1 MLPSFDYVRPGSIR
15 DAIRQLSAPGARVH
29 AGGTDLLSCL
39 RDRVFDA
46 EKVVSISKLN
56 NLKGIGQLGDGSMR
70 IGALT
75 TIAEV
80 AGNRFIKKRYAC
92 LAQAAS
98 QVASPQLR
106 NQGTIGG
113 NICQKPWCWYYRGD
127 FQCLRK
133 GGDMCYAENGENQYH
148 CIFGS
153 DGLCY
158 IVHPSD
164 TAPALVA
171 LEAKVRIAGPGRTRT
186 VPIDEFYVRPA
197 EDVQRETILEPDEMV
212 TEILVPPAPEGLR
225 SSYRKVRVRQSF
237 DFALAGV
244 ALALQISGGKVTG
257 GRVVLSGAA
266 PVPWRSKAVEDVIIG
281 EKLSA
286 RTIAKAADAV
296 VSGAEPLQNNG
307 YKIPLFRGIIE
318 EQLRAIAK
326 G

>member
-15 DAIRQLSAPGARVH
+15 DAIRQLSARGARIH

-39 RDRVFDA
+39 RDRVFDV

-56 NLKGIGQLGDGSMR
+56 QLKGIGQLGDGSMR

-75 TIAEV
+75 TVAEV
-80 AGNRFIKKRYAC
+80 AGNRVVQKRYAG

-106 NQGTIGG
+106 SQGTIGG
-113 NICQKPWCWYYRGD
+113 NICQRPWCWYFRGD
-127 FQCLRK
+127 FNCLRK

-148 CIFGS
+148 CIFGG

-171 LEAKVRIAGPGRTRT
+171 LGAKVRIAGPGGARM
-186 VPIDEFYVRPA
+186 VPMEEFYVRPA
-197 EDVQRETILEPDEMV
+197 VDVQKETVLEPDEIV
-212 TEILVPPAPEGLR
+212 TEVIVPPAAEGLR

-266 PVPWRSKAVEDVIIG
+266 PVPWRSTEVEDVITG
-281 EKLSA
+281 EKLDSG
-286 RTIAKAADAV
+286 TIARAADAV
-296 VSGAEPLQNNG
+296 VKGAEPLKNNG

-318 EQLRAIAK
+318 EQLRAIA
-326 G
+326 

>member
-15 DAIRQLSAPGARVH
+15 DAIRHLSSDGARIH

-46 EKVVSISKLN
+46 QKVVSISKLN
-56 NLKGIGQLGDGSMR
+56 RLKGIGQLGDGSMR

-75 TIAEV
+75 TVAEV
-80 AGNRFIKKRYAC
+80 AGNRFIKKRYTC

-186 VPIDEFYVRPA
+186 VSIDEFYVRPA

-225 SSYRKVRVRQSF
+225 SSYRKVRVRRSF

-244 ALALQISGGKVTG
+244 ALALQVSDGKVTD

-266 PVPWRSKAVEDVIIG
+266 PIPWRSRNVEGVIIG
-281 EKLSA
+281 KTLDS
-286 RTIAKAADAV
+286 RTIANAADAV

>member
-1 MLPSFDYVRPGSIR
+1 MLPSFDYVRPESIM
-15 DAIRQLSAPGARVH
+15 DAIKHLASPGARIY

-39 RDRVFDA
+39 RDGVFGV
-46 EKVVSISKLN
+46 EKVVSISNLN
-56 NLKGIGQLGDGSMR
+56 QLKGIGQLGDGSMR
-70 IGALT
+70 IGSLT
-75 TIAEV
+75 TIAEI
-80 AGNRFIKKRYAC
+80 AGNRVVQSRYAG

-106 NQGTIGG
+106 NQASIGG
-113 NICQKPWCWYYRGD
+113 NICQKPWCWYYRGA

-171 LEAKVRIAGPGRTRT
+171 LGAKVRIGGPGGAMT
-186 VPIDEFYVRPA
+186 VPMEEFHVRPA
-197 EDVQRETILEPDEMV
+197 VDVQKETVLEPDEIV
-212 TEILVPPAPEGLR
+212 TEIIVPPPAEGLR

-266 PVPWRSKAVEDVIIG
+266 PVPWRSTAVEDAIIG
-281 EKLSA
+281 KKLDSG
-286 RTIAKAADAV
+286 TIGKAADAV
-296 VSGAEPLQNNG
+296 VKGAEPLKNNG
-307 YKIPLFRGIIE
+307 YKIPLFRAIIE
-318 EQLRAIAK
+318 EQLRAIA
-326 G
+326 

>member
-15 DAIRQLSAPGARVH
+15 DAISQLASRGARIH

-39 RDRVFDA
+39 RDRVFDV

-56 NLKGIGQLGDGSMR
+56 QLKGIGQLGDGSMR

-80 AGNRFIKKRYAC
+80 AGNRVVQKRYAG

-106 NQGTIGG
+106 NQATIGG
-113 NICQKPWCWYYRGD
+113 NICQRPWCWYFRGD

-164 TAPALVA
+164 MAPALVA
-171 LEAKVRIAGPGRTRT
+171 LGAKVRFAGPGGART
-186 VPIDEFYVRPA
+186 VPMEEFYVRPA
-197 EDVQRETILEPDEMV
+197 VDVQKETVLEPDEMV
-212 TEILVPPAPEGLR
+212 TEVIVPPPAEGLR

-244 ALALQISGGKVTG
+244 ALAIQISGGKVTG

-266 PVPWRSKAVEDVIIG
+266 PVPWRSTEVEDVITG
-281 EKLSA
+281 EKLDSG
-286 RTIAKAADAV
+286 TIAQAADAV
-296 VSGAEPLQNNG
+296 VKGAEPLKNNG

-318 EQLRAIAK
+318 EQLRAIA
-326 G
+326 

>member
-15 DAIRQLSAPGARVH
+15 DAIEHLSSPGARVH

-46 EKVVSISKLN
+46 GKVVSISKLS

-75 TIAEV
+75 TVAEV
-80 AGNRFIKKRYAC
+80 AENRFIKKRYTC

-106 NQGTIGG
+106 NQGTVGG

-127 FQCLRK
+127 FNCLRK
-133 GGDMCYAENGENQYH
+133 GGAMCYAENGENQYH

-171 LEAKVRIAGPGRTRT
+171 LGAKVRIAGPGGART
-186 VPIDEFYVRPA
+186 VAMEEFHVLPGV
-197 EDVQRETILEPDEMV
+197 DVQKETVLEPEEIV
-212 TEILVPPAPEGLR
+212 TEVIVPPAPAGLR

-244 ALALQISGGKVTG
+244 ALALEFSDGKVTA

-266 PVPWRSKAVEDVIIG
+266 PVPWRSKEVEDIIIG
-281 EKLSA
+281 KELDSG
-286 RTIAKAADAV
+286 TIARAADAAV
-296 VSGAEPLQNNG
+296 RGAEPLKNNG

>member
-1 MLPSFDYVRPGSIR
+1 MLPSFDYVRPESIR
-15 DAIRQLSAPGARVH
+15 DAISHLSAPGARIY

-39 RDRVFDA
+39 RDRVFDV

-56 NLKGIGQLGDGSMR
+56 QLKGIGQLSDGSMR

-75 TIAEV
+75 TIAEI
-80 AGNRFIKKRYAC
+80 AGNRVVQKRYAG

-113 NICQKPWCWYYRGD
+113 NMCQRPWCWYFRGD
-127 FQCLRK
+127 FNCLRK

-171 LEAKVRIAGPGRTRT
+171 LGAKVRIAGRGGART
-186 VPIDEFYVRPA
+186 VPMEEFYVGPA
-197 EDVQRETILEPDEMV
+197 VDVQKETVLEPDEMV
-212 TEILVPPAPEGLR
+212 TEVIVPPPAEGLR

-244 ALALQISGGKVTG
+244 ALALEFSGGKVTG

-266 PVPWRSKAVEDVIIG
+266 PVAWRSTAVEDVITG
-281 EKLSA
+281 EKLDSG
-286 RTIAKAADAV
+286 TIAQAADAV
-296 VSGAEPLQNNG
+296 VKGAQPLKNNG
-307 YKIPLFRGIIE
+307 YKIALFRGIIQ
-318 EQLRAIAK
+318 EQLRAIA
-326 G
+326 